1 MVVKPT
7 SNVSLL
13 TVANRDALGVKLG
26 HRRKL
31 QRRIA
36 NARGIAPS
44 VSLSSS
50 VKSGSDESKQDEVK
64 RDSSRAVAESNGVT
78 KRKYRRHP
86 KGLTVYF
93 LVEMRE
99 TLKDHNLTFTEIAK
113 LVGEN
118 WQSLRPEEKDVFESQ
133 ANFAKEKYNRELTEY
148 KKTPEYRKYSQ
159 YLHDFKERQAKQ
171 YKVHWLTSL
180 FEKT

>member
-1 MVVKPT
+1 MW
-7 SNVSLL
+7 
-13 TVANRDALGVKLG
+13 
-26 HRRKL
+26 
-31 QRRIA
+31 Q
-36 NARGIAPS
+36 
-44 VSLSSS
+44 
-50 VKSGSDESKQDEVK
+50 
-64 RDSSRAVAESNGVT
+64 
-78 KRKYRRHP
+78 
-86 KGLTVYF
+86 GLTVYF

-171 YKVHWLTSL
+171 YKGKLRSPHLAEVSQYSTLAH
-180 FEKT
+180 FPI